1 MDIKL
6 LLRPLVMRQHQFSV
20 LFLVIIIDRC
30 LHLQSVPAQ
39 SQFLTD
45 GFLSLLLRSSP
56 RQETI
61 PHNPEAIRRSGEHSW
76 ENTSFQSLGEAKYL
90 PPLTTS

>member
-39 SQFLTD
+39 SQFLTA
-45 GFLSLLLRSSP
+45 GLLGLLLRSSL
-56 RQETI
+56 RQKLSLTI
-61 PHNPEAIRRSGEHSW
+61 RKPSDGLGSTAGKTPASSDW
-76 ENTSFQSLGEAKYL
+76 EKLNICR
-90 PPLTTS
+90 P

>member
-39 SQFLTD
+39 FLTD
-45 GFLSLLLRSSP
+45 GLLGLLLRSSP
-56 RQETI
+56 RQKLFLTI
-61 PHNPEAIRRSGEHSW
+61 RKPSDGLGSTAGKTPASSHW
-76 ENTSFQSLGEAKYL
+76 EKLNICR
-90 PPLTTS
+90 P

>member
-45 GFLSLLLRSSP
+45 GLLGLLLRSSL
-56 RQETI
+56 RQKLSLTI
-61 PHNPEAIRRSGEHSW
+61 RKPSDGLGSTAGKTPASVTGRS
-76 ENTSFQSLGEAKYL
+76 
-90 PPLTTS
+90 

>member
-45 GFLSLLLRSSP
+45 GFLSLLLRSSL
-56 RQETI
+56 RQKLSLTI
-61 PHNPEAIRRSGEHSW
+61 RKPSDG
-76 ENTSFQSLGEAKYL
+76 LGSTAGKTPASSHWKKL
-90 PPLTTS
+90 NICRP